1 MNQELADYDMCKLRI
16 RDLEYK
22 ILKWQSNVKNIID
35 NPIISNTNKLLT
47 YKKKN
52 YLTEIMNKLTIEIVN
67 KTTKDEVEI
76 INYQCVKLINKM
88 KKLRD
93 KFIYTNQKIIENIID
108 EENDIVINKQIIENL
123 KNKEIYHRDLTL
135 FRRII
140 PRNFLNKIIYDGH
153 DIIGLNDNDEK
164 NITEKNYKKL
174 LIISEYLCDAGL
186 RKVTL
191 WLRAEIARKLYNFK
205 NFNNQNERY
214 YYTYVIHDYN
224 VKLEDYLKNKR

>member
-1 MNQELADYDMCKLRI
+1 
-16 RDLEYK
+16 
-22 ILKWQSNVKNIID
+22 
-35 NPIISNTNKLLT
+35 
-47 YKKKN
+47 
-52 YLTEIMNKLTIEIVN
+52 MNKLTIEIVN

-108 EENDIVINKQIIENL
+108 EENDVVINKQIIENL